1 MTELPQPPNQPPTP
15 SGYGHL
21 PGPPQQG
28 YGFPPQGENPYA
40 QQPVY
45 PPQPPTVQQQA
56 AGPGGPGSGPGA
68 GPGMAPKKKLTLL
81 IAASVASVLVLGG
94 VGYVAFSGDGK
105 DPKPVAQEPA
115 AAKPSGSPSVDKGD
129 GNGDGNAKGSNI
141 PTDLNEGRKP
151 GEDKA
156 LWLTTVKMEGP
167 GAGIPAKG
175 LWVVG
180 DAVVKTVDKSVI
192 GYGVSDGKEKW
203 KIDLRTEICGLT
215 GQTTPD
221 GRTVMVVKNADG
233 SSCNQMKLIDLKA
246 GKEGW
251 TKEVVMEGPFKTA
264 SSTMVTLSGD
274 TFALGWMGGQSAYRL
289 STGDKLFSDAGPEG
303 CKPMEYVAGNNK
315 MIAVALCM
323 DADRTIEIQDADPNT
338 GKKTWNY
345 RLPKGYQVNAVYSV
359 SPTVI
364 DVGNRDTKERA
375 ILVLDEKGQKR
386 NTLSGEGNFV
396 VNCGGSSSS
405 EGLQNCGNSA
415 VDANTVYLAG
425 GDKSTGS
432 EIVAFDLGTGKVKWR
447 TKAGDKK
454 ALIPLEAANGRLT
467 AYRAGIGV
475 ADEPGEIVS
484 FPADGGEPKT
494 LLKLPSGTSARIEAS
509 FLSSQSAAYVDGR
522 FFLSATLLLGENKD
536 EKLLMAFG
544 K

>member
-1 MTELPQPPNQPPTP
+1 MTELPQPPNQPPNQPPTP

-40 QQPVY
+40 QQPAY
-45 PPQPPTVQQQA
+45 PPQPPTVWQQPVGPDG
-56 AGPGGPGSGPGA
+56 AGS
-68 GPGMAPKKKLTLL
+68 GPGMAPKKKRIVL
-81 IAASVASVLVLGG
+81 IAASVAAVLVLGG
-94 VGYVAFSGDGK
+94 VGYVAFSGEDK
-105 DPKPVAQEPA
+105 DPKPVAQEPTD
-115 AAKPSGSPSVDKGD
+115 AKPSGSPSVDKGD
-129 GNGDGNAKGSNI
+129 GNGNGKGSEI
-141 PTDLNEGRKP
+141 PTDLNAGRKP

-156 LWLTTVKMEGP
+156 LWLNTVKMEGP

-233 SSCNQMKLIDLKA
+233 SNCNQMKLIDLKA

-251 TKEVVMEGPFKTA
+251 TKELAMEGLFKTA
-264 SSTMVTLSGD
+264 SSTTVTLSGD
-274 TFALGWMGGQSAYRL
+274 TFALAWMGGQSAHRL

-303 CKPMEYVAGNNK
+303 CKPMTYAAGNNK
-315 MIAVALCM
+315 MIAVALCQ
-323 DADRTIEIQDADPNT
+323 DADRTIEIQDADPNS
-338 GKKTWNY
+338 GKKTWSY

-364 DVGNRDTKERA
+364 DAGNRDTKERA

-386 NTLSGEGNFV
+386 NTLAGDGNFL
-396 VNCGGSSSS
+396 VNCGGSSTS
-405 EGLQNCGNSA
+405 EGLQNCGNSV
-415 VDANTVYLAG
+415 VDADTVYLPS

-454 ALIPLEAANGRLT
+454 VLVPLEAANGRLT
-467 AYRAGIGV
+467 AYRASPV
-475 ADEPGEIVS
+475 DEPGEIVS
-484 FPADGGEPKT
+484 FPADGSAPTT
-494 LLKLPSGTSARIEAS
+494 LMKLPSGTSARIESS
-509 FLSSQSAAYVDGR
+509 FLTSQSAAYVDGR
-522 FFLSATLLLGENKD
+522 FFLSVTRLAGDNKD

>member
-28 YGFPPQGENPYA
+28 YGPVPQGANPYA
-40 QQPVY
+40 QQSAY
-45 PPQPPTVQQQA
+45 PPQPPTVSQQPV
-56 AGPGGPGSGPGA
+56 GPHGPGSGPGGA
-68 GPGMAPKKKLTLL
+68 APKKKLKLL
-81 IAASVASVLVLGG
+81 VAASVAAVLVLGG
-94 VGYVAFSGDGK
+94 VGYAALSGDDE

-115 AAKPSGSPSVDKGD
+115 DAKPSGSPSVDKGD
-129 GNGDGNAKGSNI
+129 GNGNGAGSDI

-156 LWLTTVKMEGP
+156 LWLKTAKMEGP
-167 GAGIPAKG
+167 GAGIPAQG

-180 DAVVKTVDKSVI
+180 DTVVKTVDKSVI

-203 KIDLRTEICGLT
+203 KLDLRAEICGHT

-221 GRTVMVVKNADG
+221 GKTVMVVKNADG
-233 SSCNQMKLIDLKA
+233 SNCNQTKLIDLKA

-251 TKEVVMEGPFKTA
+251 TKEVVMEGPFKEA
-264 SSTMVTLSGD
+264 SSATVSLDGD
-274 TFALGWMGGQSAYRL
+274 TFALAWLGGHGAYRL

-303 CKPMEYVAGNNK
+303 CKPMTYAAGNNR

-323 DADRTIEIQDADPNT
+323 DDDRTIEIQDADPNT
-338 GKKTWNY
+338 GKKTWSY
-345 RLPKGYQVNAVYSV
+345 RLPKGYNVNAVYSV

-364 DVGNRDTKERA
+364 DAGNRDTKQRA

-396 VNCGGSSSS
+396 VNCGGSSTS
-405 EGLQNCGNSA
+405 EGLQHCGNSA
-415 VDANTVYLAG
+415 VDADTVYLAA
-425 GDKSTGS
+425 GDASTGS

-454 ALIPLEAANGRLT
+454 VLVPLEAANGRLT
-467 AYRAGIGV
+467 AYRADVGV
-475 ADEPGEIVS
+475 ARAPGEIVS
-484 FPADGGEPKT
+484 FPAAGGEPKS
-494 LLKLPSGTSARIEAS
+494 LLKLPSGASARIEGS
-509 FLSSQSAAYVDGR
+509 FLTSQSALYADGR
-522 FFLSATLLLGENKD
+522 FFLSVTRLRGENKD

>member
-1 MTELPQPPNQPPTP
+1 MTELPQPPP

-21 PGPPQQG
+21 PGPPRQG

-40 QQPVY
+40 QQPVH
-45 PPQPPTVQQQA
+45 PPQPPTVQQWP
-56 AGPGGPGSGPGA
+56 AGSGGPGSGPGA
-68 GPGMAPKKKLTLL
+68 APKKKKKLILL
-81 IAASVASVLVLGG
+81 VAASVAAALVLGG
-94 VGYVAFSGDGK
+94 VGYAAFSGDDK

-115 AAKPSGSPSVDKGD
+115 EAKPSGSPSVDKGD
-129 GNGDGNAKGSNI
+129 GNGNGKGSDI

-156 LWLTTVKMEGP
+156 LWLKTAKMEGP

-203 KIDLRTEICGLT
+203 KIDLRAEICGHT

-233 SSCNQMKLIDLKA
+233 SNCNQMKLIDLKA

-251 TKEVVMEGPFKTA
+251 TKEVAMEGPFTT
-264 SSTMVTLSGD
+264 SSSATVTLTGD
-274 TFALGWMGGQSAYRL
+274 TFALNWMGGHSAYRL

-303 CKPMEYVAGNNK
+303 CKPMTYVAGDNK
-315 MIAVALCM
+315 MIAVALCL
-323 DADRTIEIQDADPNT
+323 DDDRTIEVQDADPNT
-338 GKKTWNY
+338 GKKTWSY
-345 RLPKGYQVNAVYSV
+345 RLPKGFDVKAVYSV

-364 DVGNRDTKERA
+364 DAGNRETGKRG

-396 VNCGGSSSS
+396 VNCGGASSS
-405 EGLQNCGNSA
+405 EGLQHCGNSA
-415 VDANTVYLAG
+415 VDADTVYLAA
-425 GDKSTGS
+425 GDESTGS
-432 EIVAFDLGTGKVKWR
+432 EIVAFDLGTGMTKWR

-454 ALIPLEAANGRLT
+454 ALIPLNAANGQLT
-467 AYRAGIGV
+467 AYRASITGG
-475 ADEPGEIVS
+475 PGEIVS
-484 FPADGGEPKT
+484 FPADGGAPKT
-494 LLKLPSGTSARIEAS
+494 LLKLPSGTSARLEGS
-509 FLSSQSAAYVDGR
+509 FLTSESAAYADGR
-522 FFLSATLLLGENKD
+522 FFLSVTRLRGENKD

>member
-40 QQPVY
+40 QQPAY
-45 PPQPPTVQQQA
+45 PPQPPTVPQQVA
-56 AGPGGPGSGPGA
+56 APGGPGPGPGA
-68 GPGMAPKKKLTLL
+68 APKKKTVLL
-81 IAASVASVLVLGG
+81 IAASVASALVLGG
-94 VGYVAFSGDGK
+94 VGYVAFSGDDK
-105 DPKPVAQEPA
+105 DPKPVAQEPTD
-115 AAKPSGSPSVDKGD
+115 AKPSASPSVDKGD
-129 GNGDGNAKGSNI
+129 GNGNGNGNGKGSEI

-156 LWLTTVKMEGP
+156 LWLKTAKMEGP

-180 DAVVKTVDKSVI
+180 DTVVKTVDKSVI

-215 GQTTPD
+215 GQTSPD

-233 SSCNQMKLIDLKA
+233 SSCNQMKLIDLKT

-251 TKEVVMEGPFKTA
+251 TKELVMEGPFNA
-264 SSTMVTLSGD
+264 ADSTRVTLSGD
-274 TFALGWMGGQSAYRL
+274 TFALAWTGGQSAHRL

-303 CKPMEYVAGNNK
+303 CKPMTYAAGNNK
-315 MIAVALCM
+315 MIAVALCL

-338 GKKTWNY
+338 GRKTWSY

-364 DVGNRDTKERA
+364 DAGNRDTKERA

-386 NTLSGEGNFV
+386 NTLSGEGNFL
-396 VNCGGSSSS
+396 VNCGGYGSS
-405 EGLQNCGNSA
+405 EGLQYCGNSV
-415 VDANTVYLAG
+415 VDADTAYLAS

-447 TKAGDKK
+447 AKAGDKK
-454 ALIPLEAANGRLT
+454 ALIPLDAANGQLT
-467 AYRAGIGV
+467 AYRASPVG
-475 ADEPGEIVS
+475 EPGEIVS
-484 FPADGGEPKT
+484 FPADGGAPKT
-494 LLKLPSGTSARIEAS
+494 LLKLPSGTSARIESS
-509 FLSSQSAAYVDGR
+509 FLTSQSAAYADGR
-522 FFLSATLLLGENKD
+522 FFLSTTRLLGENKD

>member
-40 QQPVY
+40 QQPAY
-45 PPQPPTVQQQA
+45 PPQPPTMPQQVV
-56 AGPGGPGSGPGA
+56 GPGGPGSGPGA
-68 GPGMAPKKKLTLL
+68 APKKKTVLL
-81 IAASVASVLVLGG
+81 IAASVAAALVLGG
-94 VGYVAFSGDGK
+94 VGYVAFSDDDK

-115 AAKPSGSPSVDKGD
+115 DAKPSGSPSVDKGD
-129 GNGDGNAKGSNI
+129 GNGNGKGMDI

-156 LWLTTVKMEGP
+156 LWLKTAKMEGP
-167 GAGIPAKG
+167 GAGIPANG
-175 LWVVG
+175 MWVVG

-203 KIDLRTEICGLT
+203 KIDLRTKICGLT
-215 GQTTPD
+215 GQATPD
-221 GRTVMVVKNADG
+221 GKTVVVVENADG
-233 SSCNQMKLIDLKA
+233 SNCNQMKLIDLKA

-251 TKEVVMEGPFKTA
+251 TKEVVMEGPFKESVTA
-264 SSTMVTLSGD
+264 TVSIDGD
-274 TFALGWMGGQSAYRL
+274 TFTLDWMGGQGAYRL

-303 CKPMEYVAGNNK
+303 CKPMTYAAGNNK
-315 MIAVALCM
+315 MIAVALCL
-323 DADRTIEIQDADPNT
+323 DADKTIEIQDADRNT
-338 GKKTWNY
+338 GKKTWSY
-345 RLPKGYQVNAVYSV
+345 RLPKGFDVNAVYSV

-364 DVGNRDTKERA
+364 DIGNRDTKQRA

-386 NTLSGEGNFV
+386 NTLSGEGDFV
-396 VNCGGSSSS
+396 VNCGGTSTS

-415 VDANTVYLAG
+415 VDADTVYLAG

-432 EIVAFDLGTGKVKWR
+432 EIVAFDLGTGKIKWR

-454 ALIPLEAANGRLT
+454 LLIPLDAANGRLT
-467 AYRAGIGV
+467 AYRASIVG
-475 ADEPGEIVS
+475 EPGEIVS
-484 FPADGGEPKT
+484 FPADGGAPKT
-494 LLKLPSGTSARIEAS
+494 LLKLPSGPSARIESS
-509 FLSSQSAAYVDGR
+509 FLSASFVASQSAAYVDGR
-522 FFLSATLLLGENKD
+522 FFLSTTRLLGENKD

>member
-1 MTELPQPPNQPPTP
+1 MTELPQPPNQPPNQPPTP

-28 YGFPPQGENPYA
+28 HGFPPPGGNPYA
-40 QQPVY
+40 QQPGY
-45 PPQPPTVQQQA
+45 PPQPPTVTQQPV
-56 AGPGGPGSGPGA
+56 GPGGPGSGPGA
-68 GPGMAPKKKLTLL
+68 APKRKRTLL
-81 IAASVASVLVLGG
+81 IAASVAAALVLGG
-94 VGYVAFSGDGK
+94 VGYVAFSGEDK
-105 DPKPVAQEPA
+105 DPKPVAQEPTD
-115 AAKPSGSPSVDKGD
+115 AKPSGSPTVDKGD
-129 GNGDGNAKGSNI
+129 GNGNGKGSVI
-141 PTDLNEGRKP
+141 PTDLNAGRKQ

-156 LWLTTVKMEGP
+156 LWLNTVKMEGP
-167 GAGIPAKG
+167 GAGIPANG

-180 DAVVKTVDKSVI
+180 DTVVKTVDKSVI

-203 KIDLRTEICGLT
+203 KIDLRTEICGFT
-215 GQTTPD
+215 GQTSPD

-233 SSCNQMKLIDLKA
+233 SNCNQMKLIDLKA

-251 TKEVVMEGPFKTA
+251 TKELAMEGLFKTA
-264 SSTMVTLSGD
+264 SSTTVSLNGD
-274 TFALGWMGGQSAYRL
+274 TFALGWMGGQSVHRL

-303 CKPMEYVAGNNK
+303 CKPMTYAAGNNK

-338 GKKTWNY
+338 GKKTWSY

-364 DVGNRDTKERA
+364 DAGNRDTKERA

-386 NTLSGEGNFV
+386 NTLSGDGNFL

-405 EGLQNCGNSA
+405 DGLQNCGNSA
-415 VDANTVYLAG
+415 VDADTVYLAA
-425 GDKSTGS
+425 GDESTGS

-447 TKAGDKK
+447 AKAGDKK
-454 ALIPLEAANGRLT
+454 ALVPLDAANGRLT
-467 AYRAGIGV
+467 AYRANIGV

-484 FPADGGEPKT
+484 FPAGGGAPTT

-509 FLSSQSAAYVDGR
+509 FLSSRSAAYVDGR
-522 FFLSATLLLGENKD
+522 FFLSVTRLMGDNKD

>member
-28 YGFPPQGENPYA
+28 YGFAPQGENPYA
-40 QQPVY
+40 QQPGH
-45 PPQPPTVQQQA
+45 PPQPPTVPQWP
-56 AGPGGPGSGPGA
+56 AGPGGPGPGPGP
-68 GPGMAPKKKLTLL
+68 GPGGAPKKKRTVL
-81 IAASVASVLVLGG
+81 IAASVAAVLVLGG
-94 VGYVAFSGDGK
+94 VGYVAFSGDDK

-115 AAKPSGSPSVDKGD
+115 DAKPSGSPSVDKGD
-129 GNGDGNAKGSNI
+129 GNGNGKGSDI

-156 LWLTTVKMEGP
+156 LWLKTAKMEGP
-167 GAGIPAKG
+167 GGGIPAKG

-203 KIDLRTEICGLT
+203 KIDLRAEICGLT

-251 TKEVVMEGPFKTA
+251 TKEVVMEGLFKTA
-264 SSTMVTLSGD
+264 ESTTVTLSGD
-274 TFALGWMGGQSAYRL
+274 TFALAWMGGQSAHRL

-303 CKPMEYVAGNNK
+303 CKPMNYAAGNNR

-323 DADRTIEIQDADPNT
+323 DADRTVEIQDADPNT
-338 GKKTWNY
+338 GKKTWSY

-364 DVGNRDTKERA
+364 DAGNRDTKERA

-386 NTLSGEGNFV
+386 STLSGEGNFL
-396 VNCGGSSSS
+396 VNCGGSSGS
-405 EGLQNCGNSA
+405 EGLQNCGNSV
-415 VDANTVYLAG
+415 VDADTAYLAA

-432 EIVAFDLGTGKVKWR
+432 EIVAFDLGTGKIKWR

-454 ALIPLEAANGRLT
+454 ALIPLDAANGRLT
-467 AYRAGIGV
+467 AYRAGL
-475 ADEPGEIVS
+475 ADESGEIVS
-484 FPADGGEPKT
+484 FPADGSAPKT

-509 FLSSQSAAYVDGR
+509 FLPSQSAAYADGR
-522 FFLSATLLLGENKD
+522 FYLSTTRLLGENKD

>member
-1 MTELPQPPNQPPTP
+1 MTELPQPSNQPPTP

-40 QQPVY
+40 QQPGY
-45 PPQPPTVQQQA
+45 PPQPPTVPQQQV
-56 AGPGGPGSGPGA
+56 AGPGGP
-68 GPGMAPKKKLTLL
+68 GPGMAPKKKMVLL

-94 VGYVAFSGDGK
+94 VGYVAFSGDDK

-115 AAKPSGSPSVDKGD
+115 DAKPSGSPSVDKGD
-129 GNGDGNAKGSNI
+129 GNGKGMDI

-156 LWLTTVKMEGP
+156 LWLKTAKMEGP

-175 LWVVG
+175 MWVVG

-251 TKEVVMEGPFKTA
+251 TKEVAMTGPFDTA
-264 SSTMVTLSGD
+264 DSTRVTLSGD
-274 TFALGWMGGQSAYRL
+274 TFALDWVGGQSAHRL

-303 CKPMEYVAGNNK
+303 CKPMTYAAGNNK
-315 MIAVALCM
+315 MIAVALCL
-323 DADRTIEIQDADPNT
+323 DADKTIEIQDADPNT
-338 GKKTWNY
+338 GKKTWSY

-359 SPTVI
+359 SPIVI
-364 DVGNRDTKERA
+364 DAGNRDTKERA

-396 VNCGGSSSS
+396 VNCGGYSTS

-415 VDANTVYLAG
+415 VDADTVYLAA

-432 EIVAFDLGTGKVKWR
+432 EIVAFDLGTGKIKWR

-454 ALIPLEAANGRLT
+454 LLIPLDAANGRLT
-467 AYRAGIGV
+467 AYRASVVG
-475 ADEPGEIVS
+475 EPGEIVS
-484 FPADGGEPKT
+484 FPADGGAPKT
-494 LLKLPSGTSARIEAS
+494 LLKLPSGPSARIESSFLSAS
-509 FLSSQSAAYVDGR
+509 FLASQSAAYVDGR
-522 FFLSATLLLGENKD
+522 FFLSTTTLLGENKD